1 MAQLKPDQEFDEHS
15 SESPSRRTML
25 KVGAGAA
32 LGLGFAHYGS
42 GMAQEVTT
50 GTATPAASTAV
61 CAVTSEVT
69 EGPYYL
75 AQELVRSD
83 ITEGLPGV
91 PVTLRIGVTDV
102 TACAPLANAAVD
114 IWHCDAQGYYS
125 GISGENPGGG
135 GEATT
140 DTNLNTTFLRG
151 VQITDAD
158 GFVEFQT
165 IFPGWYTGR
174 TVHIH
179 MKVHVDGEA
188 GAASGDPD
196 AAATPSG
203 GQTYQGGHV
212 SHTGQLFFE
221 DELAELVFATEA
233 YARENQDG
241 RIFNGED
248 NILGDHDN
256 DPSFMTTTALVN
268 EASIGDGIL
277 ATVTVGVDP
286 SVTST
291 ETGMGGGGNSGGP
304 GRTPPDDGVG
314 GPGGAP
320 PASETPSV

>member
-1 MAQLKPDQEFDEHS
+1 
-15 SESPSRRTML
+15 
-25 KVGAGAA
+25 
-32 LGLGFAHYGS
+32 
-42 GMAQEVTT
+42 MAQEAT
-50 GTATPAASTAV
+50 GSATPGATTAV

-75 AQELVRSD
+75 AQELIRSD

-102 TACAPLANAAVD
+102 ASCAPLANAAVD

-140 DTNLNTTFLRG
+140 NDNLDTTFLRG
-151 VQITDAD
+151 VQITDAE

-179 MKVHVDGEA
+179 MKVHVDGEVGDA
-188 GAASGDPD
+188 GDDPD
-196 AAATPSG
+196 AAATPTG
-203 GQTYQGGHV
+203 GETYQGGRV

-221 DELAELVFATEA
+221 DELAELVFATDA
-233 YARENQDG
+233 YARESDSG
-241 RIFNGED
+241 RIYNGED
-248 NILGDHDN
+248 NILGDHDD
-256 DPSFMTTTALVN
+256 DPSFMTATTLVN
-268 EASIGDGIL
+268 DDAITDGIL

-286 SVTST
+286 AATST
-291 ETGMGGGGNSGGP
+291 ETGMGGRNG
-304 GRTPPDDGVG
+304 G

-320 PASETPSV
+320 PSGGPGGPGGAPPSETPAS

>member
-1 MAQLKPDQEFDEHS
+1 MTKWRDAGDSDDRALEGPN
-15 SESPSRRTML
+15 RRTVL
-25 KVGAGAA
+25 KAGAGAA
-32 LGLGFAHYGS
+32 FGVGVARYGV
-42 GMAQEVTT
+42 GMAQEATDS
-50 GTATPAASTAV
+50 ATPAATTAV

-75 AQELVRSD
+75 AQELIRSD

-91 PVTLRIGVTDV
+91 PMTLRIGVTDV
-102 TACAPLANAAVD
+102 ASCAPLANAAVD

-135 GEATT
+135 GEATNNE
-140 DTNLNTTFLRG
+140 NLTTTFLRG

-179 MKVHVDGEA
+179 MKVHVDGEV
-188 GAASGDPD
+188 GAAGDDPD
-196 AAATPSG
+196 AAATPAG

-212 SHTGQLFFE
+212 SHTGQLFFD
-221 DELAELVFATEA
+221 DELAELVFATDA
-233 YARENQDG
+233 YARESDSG

-248 NILGDHDN
+248 NILGDHDD
-256 DPSFMTTTALVN
+256 DPSFMTTTTLVN
-268 EASIGDGIL
+268 DDAITDGIL

-286 SVTST
+286 SATST
-291 ETGMGGGGNSGGP
+291 ETGMGGGGMGAPGGM
-304 GRTPPDDGVG
+304 PPAG
-314 GPGGAP
+314 GPGGQP
-320 PASETPSV
+320 PASETATS